1 MLGLLAYVPALT
13 AGRGRMPA
21 DTKLYLYLDPA
32 RLISDAPYTFD
43 GRQFAG
49 WVPHQT
55 ISYLWPSGPWYWL
68 FDTVGVP
75 DWIAHRLWIGTIL
88 FAAGL
93 GVRWVA
99 RLIGVVG
106 AAAVAAAAVYQLSPY
121 VLPYLSRTSLML
133 LPYAGLGWII
143 GLTVQAARRS
153 TWRHAAL
160 LALVVATIG
169 APNAT
174 ATAMIVPAPVLWLV
188 HAAWGGEITWRRAV
202 TTAARIGGL
211 CIAVSLWWLAM
222 LSVQGRYGA
231 DVLAYSETL
240 EAVSLTS
247 TSTETL
253 RGMGYWLFYIRDPVG
268 FTTSAAEAYMASGRY
283 VVTSFVLTGLGIAGL
298 AFTRFRARRFAILL
312 VIAGIV
318 LAVGVHPIDDPSL
331 LMSPFAESSRSSLV
345 LALRSSTRALPM
357 AVLGLALGTG
367 ALVAAAA
374 RLLPRRD
381 LPGSQRWFA
390 AAVTALAAANM
401 PAAWNGGF
409 VDPVL
414 SRDEDPPDAWVDA
427 AAVLDGLPSG
437 FRVMQLPGAE
447 FGAFRWGYTVD
458 PPLPGLTER
467 PFVSR
472 DLLPLG
478 STPAMDLLY
487 ALDDRFQTGIAEPAA
502 VAPIARLFGVDT
514 IWAPNDIRY
523 DRFRS
528 PRPELTAALLVGD
541 PVGALGDPI
550 TYGEPFVPSSVLPMV
565 DERSVGD
572 GRVGAALAPV
582 WLVPVE
588 DPVGVIRAK
597 TAVVAIAGSG
607 DGVVDAAAAGLIDGT
622 ELLVYTAS
630 DMSDSPWHGLIVTD
644 SNRDQARQW
653 RGSQD
658 TRGFT
663 ESGGDG
669 PEVFTFDS
677 ADQRLDVF
685 EDVFDDAGAESQ
697 TVAVQT
703 GPVVA
708 RASAYGEVF
717 AYRPEDRAAMAI
729 DGDPTTAWRV
739 ADRFDATGQFI
750 ELTADRPIDAID
762 VVQPIDGSTGAAP
775 NRWITAVD
783 VSVDGGPAVRFELDE
798 TSRSMAGQPGAG
810 QALSLPTPGTTVR
823 LTIATTAAAPGSGD
837 GLVATGLDAVGF
849 AEIRT
854 GLGPTLEVT
863 RPPTDWVSRIDE
875 LVDTPVDQ
883 VFTRLRVDPANRW
896 RRDPE
901 PRMVRDVTVPAG
913 LGAVAEATL
922 RLAARADDVVI
933 ADLLGLTG
941 ATASDRLMGMP
952 ASGGWA
958 ATDDD
963 PETSWITPFGR
974 PIGPTLTVPI
984 TTSTVSTI
992 ELNQPAGDFSPI
1004 TELSVGG
1011 ADGEVTVTVPPADAD
1026 GWSHIDVGAIDVS
1039 GEVRITITGADVRT
1053 TRDRRSNE
1061 IVALPAAVAEV
1072 RPDGAVG
1079 VPLPTEIDLGCRE
1092 LLSLDGSPATFGTGT
1107 VRIATLLAGEPV
1119 VAHACPGGGGEIPA
1133 APQLDTVR
1141 LETRPGS
1148 ETGLDVDRIV
1158 LLDRAMR
1165 GPAVGGA
1172 VDVDVIDQQRTSRTV
1187 RVGPCPDGCW
1197 VVLGEGLNDGW
1208 VAEIDGESGDSG
1220 ISDDELGAG
1229 VLVDGGFNGWRLPP
1243 SDAPRTVTFRWTPQR
1258 TVTLGLWLSG
1268 LAVGACIVLAVAD
1281 RRRRP
1286 IEVAR
1291 PPRLVGFGRERALSR
1306 RRVWGGP
1313 VVAAVAGLVLVGP
1326 GWALLA
1332 LILALSATALGRPRL
1347 LAAGALGI
1355 WLACGAI
1362 VLWRVV
1368 RYRPFPNAGW
1378 PGTFEDLHR
1387 PGMLVLALLAGSLAT
1402 GTTRGS
1408 RTAQRTQ
1415 SPDEPPRHAL
1425 TTNSSAST
1433 GQ

>member
-1 MLGLLAYVPALT
+1 MLGLLAYLPSLT

-21 DTKLYLYLDPA
+21 DTKLYLYLDPG
-32 RLISDAPYTFD
+32 RLVSDAPYTFD

-68 FDTVGVP
+68 FETIGVP

-93 GVRWVA
+93 GVRWLA
-99 RLIGVVG
+99 HLLGIGG
-106 AAAVAAAAVYQLSPY
+106 AAAVAAAALYQLSPF

-143 GLTVQAARRS
+143 GLTMLAARRS
-153 TWRHAAL
+153 TWRHAGL
-160 LALVVATIG
+160 LALVVATVG

-188 HAAWGGEITWRRAV
+188 HAAWGGEITWRRAAA
-202 TTAARIGGL
+202 TAGRIGGL
-211 CIAVSLWWLAM
+211 CVAVSLWWLAM

-253 RGMGYWLFYIRDPVG
+253 RGMGYWLFYVRDPVG

-298 AFTRFRARRFAILL
+298 AFTRFRARRFAVLL

-331 LMSPFAESSRSSLV
+331 LMSPFADSSRSSLV

-367 ALVAAAA
+367 ALVAATA
-374 RLLPRRD
+374 RRLPRHSWA
-381 LPGSQRWFA
+381 P
-390 AAVTALAAANM
+390 AAVATALAAANL

-414 SRDEDPPDAWVDA
+414 SRDQDPPDAWLA
-427 AAVLDGLPSG
+427 AASDLDRLPAG
-437 FRVMQLPGAE
+437 YRVMQLPGAE

-487 ALDDRFQTGIAEPAA
+487 ALDDRLQSGIAESAA
-502 VAPIARLFGVDT
+502 LAPVARLFGVDT
-514 IWAPNDIRY
+514 IWAPNDIRT

-528 PRPELTAALLVGD
+528 PRPEVTAALLIGD
-541 PVGALGDPI
+541 PDNLGDPI
-550 TYGEPFVPSSVLPMV
+550 TYGDPVVPSSVLPMV

-572 GRVGAALAPV
+572 HRVGAALAPV

-597 TAVVAIAGSG
+597 SGVVAIVGSG

-622 ELLVYTAS
+622 ELIVYTAS
-630 DMSDSPWHGLIVTD
+630 GTSDLPLHGLIVTD

-663 ESGGDG
+663 ESGGEEPG
-669 PEVFTFDS
+669 VATFDS
-677 ADQRLDVF
+677 ADQRLEVF
-685 EDVFDDAGAESQ
+685 EDADAASQ
-697 TVAVQT
+697 TVAIQT
-703 GPVVA
+703 GLVTA
-708 RASAYGEVF
+708 HASAYGEVF

-729 DGDPTTAWRV
+729 DGDATTAWRV

-750 ELTADRPIDAID
+750 ELTAEEPVDSID

-775 NRWITAVD
+775 NRWITAID
-783 VSVDGGPAVRFELDE
+783 VSVDDGTSVRFDLDE
-798 TSRSMAGQPGAG
+798 TSRSAGQT
-810 QALSLPTPGTTVR
+810 LRLPTAGTTVR
-823 LTIATTAAAPGSGD
+823 LTIAATDAAPGSGN

-854 GLGPTLEVT
+854 GLGPTLEVI
-863 RPPTDWVSRIDE
+863 RPPTDWVAKIGAGE
-875 LVDTPVDQ
+875 LIETPIDQ

-901 PRMVRDVTVPAG
+901 PRLVRDVTVPPGYAANID
-913 LGAVAEATL
+913 LTL
-922 RLAARADDVVI
+922 RLSARADDSVI
-933 ADLLGLTG
+933 AGLLGLSG
-941 ATASDRLMGMP
+941 ATASERLTGMP
-952 ASGGWA
+952 TAGGWA
-958 ATDDD
+958 ATDGDL
-963 PETSWITPFGR
+963 ETAWITPFGR
-974 PIGPTLTVPI
+974 PIGPTLTVPVA
-984 TTSTVSTI
+984 TTTVSTI
-992 ELNQPAGDFSPI
+992 ELRQPAGDFSPI
-1004 TELSVGG
+1004 TQITVSGSG
-1011 ADGEVTVTVPPADAD
+1011 ADLPVAVPPADAD
-1026 GWSHIDVGAIDVS
+1026 GWSRVDVGALPVA
-1039 GEVRITITGADVRT
+1039 GEARVTITGAEVLT

-1061 IVALPAAVAEV
+1061 IVALPAAVAEI
-1072 RPDGAVG
+1072 RLDGADA
-1079 VPLPTEIDLGCRE
+1079 VPIPAEVDLGCRE
-1092 LLSLDGSPATFGTGT
+1092 VLSIDGLPATFDLGT
-1107 VRIATLLAGEPV
+1107 VRIGAVLAGEPI
-1119 VAHACPGGGGEIPA
+1119 VAFPCRGRAGGIPA
-1133 APQLDTVR
+1133 AAQLATIR
-1141 LETRPGS
+1141 IASRPGV
-1148 ETGLDVDRIV
+1148 ETGLDVDRFV
-1158 LLDRAMR
+1158 LHDQAPS
-1165 GPAVGGA
+1165 GPVAGGP
-1172 VDVDVIDQQRTSRTV
+1172 VDVEVLDQERTSRTV
-1187 RVGPCPDGCW
+1187 RVGPCPAGCW

-1208 VAEIDGESGDSG
+1208 VADIDGD
-1220 ISDDELGAG
+1220 DDEDLGPG
-1229 VLVDGGFNGWRLPP
+1229 RLVDGGFNGWRLPP
-1243 SDAPRTVTFRWTPQR
+1243 SDTPRTVTFTWTPQR
-1258 TVTLGLWLSG
+1258 TVTVGLWLSG
-1268 LAVGACIVLAVAD
+1268 LAVIACVVLAVAD

-1286 IEVAR
+1286 FAVAR
-1291 PPRLVGFGRERALSR
+1291 SPRLIGLGRDPVATR
-1306 RRVWGGP
+1306 RQVWAGP
-1313 VVAAVAGLVLVGP
+1313 IVATAAGLLLAGP
-1326 GWALLA
+1326 GWALVAFALA
-1332 LILALSATALGRPRL
+1332 AVAVALGRARL
-1347 LAAGALGI
+1347 LAAAALAI
-1355 WLACGAI
+1355 WLWCGAV
-1362 VLWRVV
+1362 VLWRVM

-1387 PGMLVLALLAGSLAT
+1387 PGMLVLALLAGSLA
-1402 GTTRGS
+1402 
-1408 RTAQRTQ
+1408 A
-1415 SPDEPPRHAL
+1415 EPPRRR
-1425 TTNSSAST
+1425 TQGS

>member
-1 MLGLLAYVPALT
+1 MKSAWARRPPFGVVVLGLLAYVPALT

-21 DTKLYLYLDPA
+21 DTKLYLYLDPG
-32 RLISDAPYTFD
+32 RLVSDAPYTFD

-68 FDTVGVP
+68 FDTLGVP

-99 RLIGVVG
+99 RLLGIVG

-143 GLTVQAARRS
+143 GLTMLAARRS

-188 HAAWGGEITWRRAV
+188 HAAWGGEITWRRAAA
-202 TTAARIGGL
+202 TAARIGGL
-211 CIAVSLWWLAM
+211 CVAVSLWWLAM

-253 RGMGYWLFYIRDPVG
+253 RGMGYWLFYVRDPVG

-298 AFTRFRARRFAILL
+298 AFTRFGARRFAVLL

-331 LMSPFAESSRSSLV
+331 LMSPFAESSRSSFI

-367 ALVAAAA
+367 ALVTATA
-374 RLLPRRD
+374 RLLPRH
-381 LPGSQRWFA
+381 RWSI
-390 AAVTALAAANM
+390 AAVVIALAAANL

-409 VDPVL
+409 VDAVL
-414 SRDEDPPDAWVDA
+414 SRDEEPPDAWVA
-427 AAVLDGLPSG
+427 AAADLDQLPEG
-437 FRVMQLPGAE
+437 YRVMQLPGAE
-447 FGAFRWGYTVD
+447 FGAFSWGYTVD

-478 STPAMDLLY
+478 SAPTMDLLY
-487 ALDDRFQTGIAEPAA
+487 ALDDRFQAGVAEPAS
-502 VAPIARLFGVDT
+502 VAPIARLFGADT
-514 IWAPNDIRY
+514 IWVPNDIRY

-528 PRPELTAALLVGD
+528 PRPELTASLFVSPASDGLD
-541 PVGALGDPI
+541 DPI
-550 TYGEPFVPSSVLPMV
+550 PYGEPVVPSSVLPMI

-572 GRVGAALAPV
+572 PRVGTALAPV

-588 DPVGVIRAK
+588 DPIAVIRAK
-597 TAVVAIAGSG
+597 SAVVAVAGSG

-630 DMSDSPWHGLIVTD
+630 DTSASPLSGLIVTD

-663 ESGGDG
+663 ESGGDEPG
-669 PEVFTFDS
+669 VATFDS
-677 ADQRLDVF
+677 ADQRLEVF
-685 EDVFDDAGAESQ
+685 NASDGVAGAESQ
-697 TVAVQT
+697 TVVVQT
-703 GPVVA
+703 GPVTA

-729 DGDPTTAWRV
+729 DGDLTTAWRV

-750 ELTADRPIDAID
+750 ELTAERSIDSID

-783 VSVDGGPAVRFELDE
+783 VGVDGRAPVRFDLDE
-798 TSRSMAGQPGAG
+798 TSRSSGQTL
-810 QALSLPTPGTTVR
+810 QLPTPGTTVR
-823 LTIATTAAAPGSGD
+823 LTIATTAATPGSGD

-854 GLGPTLEVT
+854 GLGPTTEVT
-863 RPPTDWVSRIDE
+863 RPPTDWVAELTAGE
-875 LVDTPVDQ
+875 LVDTPIDQ

-901 PRMVRDVTVPAG
+901 TRIVRDVTVPAG
-913 LGAVAEATL
+913 YGAVTEATV

-933 ADLLGLTG
+933 A
-941 ATASDRLMGMP
+941 
-952 ASGGWA
+952 
-958 ATDDD
+958 
-963 PETSWITPFGR
+963 
-974 PIGPTLTVPI
+974 
-984 TTSTVSTI
+984 
-992 ELNQPAGDFSPI
+992 EL
-1004 TELSVGG
+1004 
-1011 ADGEVTVTVPPADAD
+1011 
-1026 GWSHIDVGAIDVS
+1026 
-1039 GEVRITITGADVRT
+1039 
-1053 TRDRRSNE
+1053 
-1061 IVALPAAVAEV
+1061 
-1072 RPDGAVG
+1072 
-1079 VPLPTEIDLGCRE
+1079 
-1092 LLSLDGSPATFGTGT
+1092 
-1107 VRIATLLAGEPV
+1107 
-1119 VAHACPGGGGEIPA
+1119 
-1133 APQLDTVR
+1133 
-1141 LETRPGS
+1141 
-1148 ETGLDVDRIV
+1148 
-1158 LLDRAMR
+1158 
-1165 GPAVGGA
+1165 
-1172 VDVDVIDQQRTSRTV
+1172 
-1187 RVGPCPDGCW
+1187 
-1197 VVLGEGLNDGW
+1197 
-1208 VAEIDGESGDSG
+1208 
-1220 ISDDELGAG
+1220 
-1229 VLVDGGFNGWRLPP
+1229 
-1243 SDAPRTVTFRWTPQR
+1243 
-1258 TVTLGLWLSG
+1258 
-1268 LAVGACIVLAVAD
+1268 
-1281 RRRRP
+1281 
-1286 IEVAR
+1286 AR
-1291 PPRLVGFGRERALSR
+1291 PVGRDGVRAAHRDAQCRRL
-1306 RRVWGGP
+1306 GGDR
-1313 VVAAVAGLVLVGP
+1313 
-1326 GWALLA
+1326 W
-1332 LILALSATALGRPRL
+1332 
-1347 LAAGALGI
+1347 
-1355 WLACGAI
+1355 
-1362 VLWRVV
+1362 
-1368 RYRPFPNAGW
+1368 
-1378 PGTFEDLHR
+1378 
-1387 PGMLVLALLAGSLAT
+1387 
-1402 GTTRGS
+1402 
-1408 RTAQRTQ
+1408 
-1415 SPDEPPRHAL
+1415 
-1425 TTNSSAST
+1425 
-1433 GQ
+1433 